1 MLAVDETG
9 GEVTECGGIGGRL
22 VSGDSGGEAI
32 DEGDCRG
39 LPESSEGVDM
49 VEIWDGLC
57 VPGCV

>member
-49 VEIWDGLC
+49 VEI
-57 VPGCV
+57 